1 MIELMALT
9 EQCAPNIPQDIMSAV
24 VLTESQKNPFA
35 IGVVN
40 GYVKQPKTKAEAIN
54 TAYQLHAQ
62 GKNFSMGVAQINKY
76 NLKAYGV
83 SFETIFDPCTNLRVG
98 SLILLDCY
106 KRASKGSATINES
119 WEKAFSCY
127 YSGNF
132 KTGFKQ
138 DFPNQPPYVTKVVN
152 RLISIQRSSLQNNVK
167 SELNTIALS
176 NNNNFAN
183 QQNYLANS
191 NAIKQNEFAINGG
204 ESLQLNNDK
213 SSIDNNPI
221 RLVNYQNKAKD
232 NNPAWDVFNSPK
244 SNKIF

>member
-9 EQCAPNIPQDIMSAV
+9 EQCAPSIPKDIMSAV

-54 TAYQLHAQ
+54 TAYQLESQ
-62 GKNFSMGVAQINKY
+62 GKNFSMGIAQINKY

-106 KRASKGSATINES
+106 KRASKGSSTINES

-138 DFPNQPPYVTKVVN
+138 DFPNQPPYVTKIVN
-152 RLISIQRSSLQNNVK
+152 RLIAIQRNSLQNNV
-167 SELNTIALS
+167 SNELNSIAVK
-176 NNNNFAN
+176 NNNSFAN
-183 QQNYLANS
+183 KQNLLANS
-191 NAIKQNEFAINGG
+191 NATMQNETAINNV
-204 ESLQLNNDK
+204 ELLQNGNNSTLNTIGAIK
-213 SSIDNNPI
+213 
-221 RLVNYQNKAKD
+221 LVNYQKGA
-232 NNPAWDVFNSPK
+232 NNSNPSWDVFNSPK